1 MRVRG
6 DTRSKAGFSLLELI
20 IAALM
25 FAIVLASISTAFFA
39 AHRLKRT
46 SEAELQGTQEVR
58 RAINLMKRDLR
69 SVTIPSTNDSSQI
82 TISTE
87 DSETNTVTFSGAMIT
102 GSGANG
108 AALGTTYFEFHTSSG
123 LRLFEQPWID
133 IQRVAYSVRPPLD
146 PRNQSGNELIRTVT
160 RNLLAGVEQDYSE
173 RVLLR
178 GIDNVFFEFWTG
190 DEWLDYWDS
199 TTLSPQ
205 APEAIRTTITM
216 MPENNTAPAKYVQL
230 VTPVFVQP
238 LTNTVQSVNGGN
250 NG

>member
-1 MRVRG
+1 MIIEHQRAE
-6 DTRSKAGFSLLELI
+6 SAFSLLELI
-20 IAALM
+20 VASLM
-25 FAIVLASISTAFFA
+25 FSIVLASISTAFFG

-46 SEAELQGTQEVR
+46 SEAELLGEQEIR

-69 SVTIPSTNDSSQI
+69 SVTLPTTNDTTQI
-82 TISTE
+82 TVSTE
-87 DSETNTVTFSGAMIT
+87 DSETNSVTFSGAMVT
-102 GSGANG
+102 GTGANG
-108 AALGTTYFEFHTSSG
+108 AAMGSTFFEFYTTSG

-133 IQRVAYSVRPPLD
+133 IQRVIYTVRPPTNA
-146 PRNQSGNELIRTVT
+146 RNQDGNELIRTVT
-160 RNLLAGVEQDYSE
+160 RNILAGVEQDYSE

-178 GIDNVFFEFWTG
+178 GVEHVYYEFWTG

-216 MPENNTAPAKYVQL
+216 MRENNSEPAKYVQL
-230 VTPVFVQP
+230 VTPVLLQP

-250 NG
+250 G